1 MTDTPTTG
9 SPGPAAPPAQSAPA
23 SPRRGSPRSVAAL
36 VCLVLAAVLTVPA
49 VVGFWGQRTLIDTQR
64 YVATVGPL
72 AAEPAVQDAVVASI
86 TDSFKKNVDVGALV
100 TSTFGPLISDRAR
113 LQALVPIVQGA
124 VDSFVTNAAQQ
135 LVRSEQFQALW
146 VQANSVLQ
154 EQAVRFIEGDT
165 TALKL
170 VGNQVVLDTAPL
182 IALVKEKLV
191 SSGLGMVSQLQIP
204 GTERQIVIM
213 TSDQLAQART
223 IYGFAKPIATWLV
236 GLVAL
241 LYLGAV
247 LLARRRPRMVLAAGL
262 ALMITSF
269 VLGFALAYGKVTIT
283 DSLKDTVFG
292 PASSVFYATI
302 LNYLDDA
309 WRALF
314 VLGLV
319 LAAGGLLAGRNRAG
333 TTVRTYARQGLEDA
347 GAQLAEP
354 LGGVGAWVAGRQT
367 ALRWASM
374 ALGAVVLFW
383 GLAATASRVWGCAAL
398 VAALFALIALL
409 VGAGTAR
416 TGTDTDA
423 EPGPSLAPA
432 G

>member
-1 MTDTPTTG
+1 MTDTEPLDPT
-9 SPGPAAPPAQSAPA
+9 APVPP
-23 SPRRGSPRSVAAL
+23 PRRASLRSVAAL

-49 VVGFWGQRTLIDTQR
+49 VVGFWGQRTLLDTQR

-100 TSTFGPLISDRAR
+100 TSTFGPLFEDKAK
-113 LQALVPIVQGA
+113 LQQLVPIVQGA

-135 LVRSEQFQALW
+135 LVRSDQFQTLW

-165 TALKL
+165 TVLKL
-170 VGNQVVLDTAPL
+170 VDNQVVLDTGP
-182 IALVKEKLV
+182 IIDLVKQKLV
-191 SSGLGMVSQLQIP
+191 SSGLGIAASLTIP
-204 GTERQIVIM
+204 GTQRQIVIM
-213 TSDQLAQART
+213 TSDELAQART
-223 IYGFAKPIATWLV
+223 IYGFAKPVATWLI

-241 LYLGAV
+241 LYVAAV
-247 LLARRRPRMVLAAGL
+247 LLARRRPRMVVAVGA

-292 PASSVFYATI
+292 SASTVFYATI

-319 LAAGGLLAGRNRAG
+319 LALGGLLAGRNRAG
-333 TTVRTYARQGLEDA
+333 TAVRTYVRQGLEETGASLA
-347 GAQLAEP
+347 GP
-354 LGGVGAWVAGRQT
+354 LGGAGAWVARRAT
-367 ALRWASM
+367 ALRWASV
-374 ALGAVVLFW
+374 AVGAVVLFW
-383 GLAATASRVWGCAAL
+383 GLAATATRVWGCAAL
-398 VAALFALIALL
+398 VASLFALISLL
-409 VGAGTAR
+409 VGAGTAADA
-416 TGTDTDA
+416 GT
-423 EPGPSLAPA
+423 EPEVSLAPA